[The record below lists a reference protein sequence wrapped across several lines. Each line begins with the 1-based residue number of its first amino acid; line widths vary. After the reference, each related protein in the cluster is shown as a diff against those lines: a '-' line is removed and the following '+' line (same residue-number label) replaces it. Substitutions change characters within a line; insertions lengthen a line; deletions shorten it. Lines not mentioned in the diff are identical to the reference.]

1 MIRVDFGCLVRII
14 IINLFLQVV
23 NLALYYRL
31 EYSRRERGEYR
42 KGIFEGENIII
53 LIPREICEIIMIS

>member
-31 EYSRRERGEYR
+31 EYSRRNR